1 MSRKLCLAAC
11 AVLWSAA
18 AWSAPQPDRPI
29 TAVAAENFY
38 GDVAR
43 QIGGP
48 DVNVISILNSPDQ
61 DPHEFEASPST
72 ARALS
77 GARIVIY
84 NGADYDPWMEK
95 LLAGSKSGRR
105 DVIVVANLMGKKTGD
120 NPHLWY
126 DPATMPAVAS
136 KIAAAL
142 EAVDPAHG
150 DEYRLRLK
158 TFVESLEPVAAKI
171 NTIKAKHQGIPVT
184 ATEPVFGYMAK
195 ALGFEMRNER
205 FQLSVMNDAEP
216 RPSDVAAMQND
227 LKGGKVKLLFYNS
240 QVSSGMTKRMLALAK
255 AGKVPVVG
263 ITETAPPHKS
273 YQEWITGELDAVE
286 KALGGSGL

>member
-1 MSRKLCLAAC
+1 MHRHLCVAAC
-11 AVLWSAA
+11 AI
-18 AWSAPQPDRPI
+18 AWSTVGWAAPQPEPPI
-29 TAVAAENFY
+29 AIVAAENFY
-38 GDVAR
+38 ADVAR

-48 DVNVISILNSPDQ
+48 DVDVSSILSSPDQ

-95 LLAGSKSGRR
+95 LLAGAKSGQR
-105 DVIVVANLMGKKTGD
+105 DVIVVASLMGKKPGD

-126 DPATMPAVAS
+126 DPATIPAVAA
-136 KIAAAL
+136 KVAAAL
-142 EAVDPAHG
+142 EAVNPARA
-150 DEYRLRLK
+150 DEYHLRLK
-158 TFVESLEPVAAKI
+158 TFMASLEPIAAKI
-171 NTIKAKHQGIPVT
+171 NAIKAKYQGIPVT

-195 ALGFEMRNER
+195 VLGFEIRNER

-216 RPSDVAAMQND
+216 SASDVAAMQND
-227 LKGGKVKLLFYNS
+227 LKGGKVKILFYNS
-240 QVSSGMTKRMLALAK
+240 QVSSDMTKRMLALAK

-263 ITETAPPHKS
+263 VTETAPPHTS
-273 YQEWITGELDAVE
+273 YQEWILGELNATE
-286 KALGGSGL
+286 KALGGSGS